1 MRILMRITSC
11 VVICMPFGSLFFR
24 SLIGL
29 IDFQDCCSWP
39 VKVFADV
46 GSPEGGVS
54 VQAGLAESGCGEDEA
69 VFVSLEERWMASSC
83 CFT

>member
-1 MRILMRITSC
+1 MHCIQAKQS
-11 VVICMPFGSLFFR
+11 PSGY
-24 SLIGL
+24 IGL

-54 VQAGLAESGCGEDEA
+54 VQAGLAESGRDEDA
-69 VFVSLEERWMASSC
+69 AAFASLEEHWMASSC
-83 CFT
+83 CFA

>member
-1 MRILMRITSC
+1 MLLFAC
-11 VVICMPFGSLFFR
+11 LLALSLIR

-29 IDFQDCCSWP
+29 IDVQDCCSWP

-54 VQAGLAESGCGEDEA
+54 VQAGLAESRRGEDEA
-69 VFVSLEERWMASSC
+69 AVASLEEH
-83 CFT
+83 